1 MINFRLY
8 LTVSL
13 ILLSSALRAQ
23 DTTFRNPPPLDSV
36 VRTADSTFA
45 GQARVDSV
53 RRVYSPRA
61 AAIRSAI
68 LPGLGQAYN
77 RRYWKIPIVYGAL
90 GTAGVVL
97 NYNLKNYRD
106 LRFAYRAKVLAQPP
120 PNGRNDTTLLD
131 EIEPRLFPLDIS
143 SLRQFRDEFR
153 RNIDY
158 NILVIILIWG
168 LNVADAAVDAHLK
181 GFDVSPDL
189 SLRFKPGYSDI
200 ARTNGL
206 SLQLRFK

>member
-1 MINFRLY
+1 MIDFRLY

-13 ILLSSALRAQ
+13 LLLCSALGAQ
-23 DTTFRNPPPLDSV
+23 DTTFRNPAPP
-36 VRTADSTFA
+36 
-45 GQARVDSV
+45 DSV

-97 NYNLKNYRD
+97 NYNLKNYRN
-106 LRFAYRAKVLAQPP
+106 LRYAYKAKVLAQPP
-120 PNGRNDTTLLD
+120 PNGTGDSSLLPGID
-131 EIEPRLFPLDIS
+131 RRLEPLDIS

-158 NILVIILIWG
+158 NILVIILLWG

-189 SLRFKPGYSDI
+189 SLHLRPGYSDL

-206 SLQLRFK
+206 SLQFRLK